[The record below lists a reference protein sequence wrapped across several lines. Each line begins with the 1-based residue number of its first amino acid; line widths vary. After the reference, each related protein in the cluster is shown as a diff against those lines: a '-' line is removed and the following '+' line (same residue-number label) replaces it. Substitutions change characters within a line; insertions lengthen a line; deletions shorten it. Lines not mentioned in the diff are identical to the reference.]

1 MIYPQNILGGMSLNP
16 STSEMQSKLEA
27 LRGVY
32 DKAKASVTGDDKEW
46 LQKREY
52 LLTQIFQMIKSV
64 TPEDPPTKSVMLIGR
79 MQSIAAEL
87 DAPRLIVAQYED
99 LQRKYHVLCEAEK

>member
-16 STSEMQSKLEA
+16 SSADMQEKLNA

-32 DKAKASVTGDDKEW
+32 DRAKANLAGDDKDW
-46 LQKREY
+46 LEKKEH
-52 LLTQIFQMIKSV
+52 LLAQVFQMIKSV
-64 TPEDPPTKSVMLIGR
+64 TPDDQPTKSVMIIGR
-79 MQSIAAEL
+79 LQAIAAEL

-99 LQRKYHVLCEAEK
+99 LQRRYHQLCEIEK